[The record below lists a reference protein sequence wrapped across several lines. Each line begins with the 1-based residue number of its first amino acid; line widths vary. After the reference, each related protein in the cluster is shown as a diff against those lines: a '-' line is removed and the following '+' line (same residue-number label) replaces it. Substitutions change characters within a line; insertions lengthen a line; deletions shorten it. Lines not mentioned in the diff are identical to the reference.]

1 MRWTQVSHAVSA
13 LVFEGVR
20 HYIGGMREK
29 STIGRLIAWF
39 KIRFIFTTEQLEDAI
54 YLIDRVDRDRLN
66 DENLWEQAQLAREYI
81 LKELTRRGK

>member
-1 MRWTQVSHAVSA
+1 MRWTQASHVISA

-20 HYIGGMREK
+20 HYIGVMREK